1 MSVTSANPATPYTR
15 AQFFN
20 ACTSV
25 LEGLNCL
32 QRQQSVIDE
41 RSWEVLNRLGQ
52 MVSDLRPEVKGNK
65 EYWVDG
71 PLVKF
76 LTANVLKAKSV
87 LQEMKR
93 TCSQKSAA
101 TNGPEYIERHLLQ
114 HVEDIRTS
122 LEELETYHQQT
133 LYRTDTTGIDA
144 GVGQRMHTI
153 TQGPTEMTAGGLT
166 QTPPAEISLEPK
178 GSGTFMKDLNNAKIA
193 TNDSYP
199 GTSSQPMTGMWS
211 SGLPHHPET
220 SKPGVFEH
228 IQEMTNIYP
237 EHDPNWPKRE
247 QKPKLPFERT
257 QPPLVYPGIRDMH
270 NYSNLPQFTGK
281 DLPMPKIPNG
291 EMGLRAPHVP
301 HWDST
306 NHYSY

>member
-15 AQFFN
+15 AEFFN

-41 RSWEVLNRLGQ
+41 RSWEVLNRLGK
-52 MVSDLRPEVKGNK
+52 MVSDLRPEVKQNK

-71 PLVKF
+71 PLVRF

-101 TNGPEYIERHLLQ
+101 INGQEYIERHLVQ
-114 HVEDIRTS
+114 HVEDIRTA

-133 LYRTDTTGIDA
+133 LFRTDTVGIDS
-144 GVGQRMHTI
+144 GVGLRMNTVSK
-153 TQGPTEMTAGGLT
+153 GPTEMTSGGLT
-166 QTPPAEISLEPK
+166 KTPPAEISLEPK
-178 GSGTFMKDLNNAKIA
+178 GSETFMKNVNDAKIA
-193 TNDSYP
+193 TSDSYP
-199 GTSSQPMTGMWS
+199 GTNSHPVTTMWS
-211 SGLPHHPET
+211 SGTHHPEA

-237 EHDPNWPKRE
+237 EHDPNWPKRD
-247 QKPKLPFERT
+247 QKPNLPFERT
-257 QPPLVYPGIRDMH
+257 QPPLVYPGIRNMH
-270 NYSNLPQFTGK
+270 NYGNLPQFTGK
-281 DLPMPKIPNG
+281 NLPMPKIPDG
-291 EMGLRAPHVP
+291 EMGLRAPHVA

-306 NHYSY
+306 NHYTY